1 MKKLNYKISVSGLGY
16 VGLPVLIAFSKI
28 DKVIGFDI
36 NTQRISDLS
45 IGKDKNN
52 EVKAEDLI
60 NPNILFSNN
69 IEDIKKANFHI
80 VAVPTPVSGNNDP
93 DLRPLI
99 SASEKIFSL
108 KRGFGYL

>member
-36 NTQRISDLS
+36 NRKESMIYLME
-45 IGKDKNN
+45 KDKNN

-69 IEDIKKANFHI
+69 IEDIKRRTFI
-80 VAVPTPVSGNNDP
+80 
-93 DLRPLI
+93 
-99 SASEKIFSL
+99 
-108 KRGFGYL
+108 